1 MASRIASAFLSAVF
15 LTAAF
20 IVAVAAYFDATM
32 RCEGGFG
39 YALLFTGF
47 IGMLMAFQPLL
58 VTLFFGVIAG
68 AAFGRRS
75 VRVTGALL
83 ALLLFAVVAI
93 ELVPH
98 RSIPQDQ
105 SPCRVGGP

>member
-1 MASRIASAFLSAVF
+1 MASRIAWGFLSAAL

-39 YALLFTGF
+39 YALLFAGF
-47 IGMLMAFQPLL
+47 IGMLMGFTPLL
-58 VTLFFGVIAG
+58 VTLLLGGIAG
-68 AAFGRRS
+68 VAIGKRA
-75 VRVTGALL
+75 VTVISPLL
-83 ALLLFAVVAI
+83 AAIVFAVIII
-93 ELVPH
+93 EVIPH
-98 RSIPQDQ
+98 HSIPQDQ